1 MRSVDVLHWDK
12 NAQKT
17 GIIYTVRQT
26 ISRGKKSGYAYVCF
40 PRYTP
45 SAPIYFCLP
54 KFNVGLNQ
62 KRVSQMRPAWGA
74 DAKRVRKEKRKK
86 KFCYFS
92 FSFPS
97 SRVSRDPKLVRG
109 PPMKRVYAS
118 SKPSDVST
126 NVLLHWNLLREE
138 AVTRTVYFSARIEGL
153 ILWKNSLCN
162 HRFSR
167 YHFQRHYFLNH
178 RNAL

>member
-92 FSFPS
+92 FSFPTQRRLYLRQLLSKSLIRLNETNKERNRNIS
-97 SRVSRDPKLVRG
+97 SLFYLVHCLTTQGLWVCLSPDRLISL
-109 PPMKRVYAS
+109 PNLMFQTLLIQFYRAAKTAS
-118 SKPSDVST
+118 P
-126 NVLLHWNLLREE
+126 
-138 AVTRTVYFSARIEGL
+138 GL
-153 ILWKNSLCN
+153 KMA
-162 HRFSR
+162 
-167 YHFQRHYFLNH
+167 Q
-178 RNAL
+178 